1 MPVNDP
7 LVRPPPP
14 PRREPPPPKPDPALP
29 LIPFRWDPEALRD
42 ELVRAV
48 DVAEAFYLTEDR
60 HLGTSL
66 ANTAVSTVA
75 ELARGS
81 TSVLELGTNS
91 AKAAEHWEKGEDAWD
106 YALAVAYL
114 AVDAGEAAGV
124 VLGAVVAAGR
134 LKPGV
139 AAKLGEVP
147 GSARAVANAN
157 LRSLGLENVNLK
169 GASFNSGAKQLEKA
183 GFRRLANTETGR
195 REFVHPKTGT
205 KVAYDGAPPALTKC
219 QEPHWHIQSSNGHRL
234 SADGRVVEMGEPRA
248 HVRAR

>member
-1 MPVNDP
+1 MPVIDP

-14 PRREPPPPKPDPALP
+14 PRREPPPPNPDPAPP
-29 LIPFRWDPEALRD
+29 LTPFRWDPEALRD

-48 DVAEAFYLTEDR
+48 DVAEVFYLTEDR

-75 ELARGS
+75 ELARGA

-124 VLGAVVAAGR
+124 VLGAMVGVGR
-134 LKPGV
+134 LRPV
-139 AAKLGEVP
+139 AAAKLGEVP
-147 GSARAVANAN
+147 GSARAVANSN
-157 LRSLGLENVNLK
+157 LRNLGLENVDLK
-169 GASFNSGAKQLEKA
+169 GASFNSGAKQLQKA
-183 GFRRLANTETGR
+183 GFQRLPDTATGR
-195 REFVHPKTGT
+195 RRFVHPQTGA
-205 KVAYDGAPPALTKC
+205 KVAYDGVPSALVKG
-219 QEPHWHIQSSNGHRL
+219 QKPHWHIESGNARKL
-234 SADGRVVEMGEPRA
+234 SADGRVVKGSEPRA
-248 HVRAR
+248 HIPSK